1 MKEEK
6 RLAAIKEKE
15 KKDMKLADEKGLP
28 LNLYRKLVK
37 LQSDIFIERF
47 EYRKNELIDVLNKS
61 NISKKDMIHKLAGIN
76 QYYYYMQQMI

>member
-1 MKEEK
+1 
-6 RLAAIKEKE
+6 
-15 KKDMKLADEKGLP
+15 MKLADEKGLP

-76 QYYYYMQQMI
+76 QYYYSCNK